1 MEANDDRAG
10 KQKRAPH
17 PPTIPVNKSAA
28 SAELEDDGQS
38 DLVDRIGEIMERI
51 AGKGAGAA
59 VFFSGQTDIPVTA
72 YPAVEDTGSTPC

>member
-1 MEANDDRAG
+1 MMTGPGNKKG
-10 KQKRAPH
+10 LLT
-17 PPTIPVNKSAA
+17 PPTIPVNKSSA

-38 DLVDRIGEIMERI
+38 DLVDRSGDLMERI

-72 YPAVEDTGSTPC
+72 YPVVQDTGSTPC